1 MKTKEYT
8 VTQYA
13 RKKRI
18 SRTAVQKMIDTNKL
32 KVKKQKNFSRRKFI
46 YLIIAP

>member
-1 MKTKEYT
+1 MKMKEYT

-18 SRTAVQKMIDTNKL
+18 SRTAVQKKIDRKQL
-32 KVKKQKNFSRRKFI
+32 KARKVGNI
-46 YLIIAP
+46 YLITAP